1 MQSIPSRQCFPP
13 TMGRGSA
20 WGQTPC
26 TGSESWF
33 LVPKQH
39 RALLQRRLTSLL
51 HYPVRDPS
59 CYGNCLLFILFLL
72 PLIYPLS
79 RHSSFHHRLITLSF
93 PSSLPP
99 PLPPGMNA
107 MSMVGALSNYT
118 ASLSSNTT
126 LLRDG
131 QTLSVAVPSG
141 LSVSAGT
148 ILGLNKKNQRKERK
162 KRVIDTANGLMFL
175 KKAKK
180 VLVPGPTPGG
190 KKMGRPNPRGGN
202 GSSSDSDDEDGVM
215 ELLGESR
222 TRKPCSSSSSVVAMK
237 QKQ

>member
-1 MQSIPSRQCFPP
+1 
-13 TMGRGSA
+13 
-20 WGQTPC
+20 
-26 TGSESWF
+26 
-33 LVPKQH
+33 
-39 RALLQRRLTSLL
+39 
-51 HYPVRDPS
+51 
-59 CYGNCLLFILFLL
+59 
-72 PLIYPLS
+72 
-79 RHSSFHHRLITLSF
+79 
-93 PSSLPP
+93 
-99 PLPPGMNA
+99 MNA
-107 MSMVGALSNYT
+107 ISMVGALSNYT

-148 ILGLNKKNQRKERK
+148 ILGLNKKIQRKERK

-175 KKAKK
+175 AKKAKK
-180 VLVPGPTPGG
+180 VLVPGPAPGG

-222 TRKPCSSSSSVVAMK
+222 TRKPCASSSSVVPMK